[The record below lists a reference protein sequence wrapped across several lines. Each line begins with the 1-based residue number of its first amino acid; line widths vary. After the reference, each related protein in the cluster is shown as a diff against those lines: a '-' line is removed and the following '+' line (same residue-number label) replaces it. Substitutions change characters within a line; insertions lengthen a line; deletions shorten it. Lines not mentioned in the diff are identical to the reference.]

1 MPKHILLD
9 SAPLSLLA
17 TPLRPA
23 NPASIRAIRQ
33 WATDCDA
40 AGHHIIIPEIIDY
53 EVRRE
58 LLRSGKTASVAEL
71 DNLKADF
78 TYLPLTTVALLK
90 AAELWARTRQQGRPT
105 AHDEN
110 IDVDVI
116 LAAQALTFGVPV
128 ADLVVAT
135 VNTRHLSRFVTADLW
150 TNIHP

>member
-1 MPKHILLD
+1 MPKFIVLD
-9 SAPLSLLA
+9 SAPLGLLS

-23 NPASIRAIRQ
+23 TPALVRQIRQ
-33 WATDCDA
+33 WAEDCDA
-40 AGHHIIIPEIIDY
+40 AGHRIIVPEIVDY
-53 EVRRE
+53 EVRQE

-78 TYLPLTTVALLK
+78 VYLPLTT
-90 AAELWARTRQQGRPT
+90 AAILQAAFLWSQTRQHGLPT

-116 LAAQALTFGVPV
+116 LAAQALTLGVPA

-135 VNTRHLSRFVTADLW
+135 VNLRHSRFVPADLW
-150 TNIHP
+150 TNIP